1 MSGYTVAI
9 TYNKYV
15 GSKSENIQ
23 GAPNILFTTMCID
36 VSSKLVVQWPIL
48 TVVCKIVHKGYFLR
62 F

>member
-36 VSSKLVVQWPIL
+36 VSSKLVVQRPIF
-48 TVVCKIVHKGYFLR
+48 VS
-62 F
+62 